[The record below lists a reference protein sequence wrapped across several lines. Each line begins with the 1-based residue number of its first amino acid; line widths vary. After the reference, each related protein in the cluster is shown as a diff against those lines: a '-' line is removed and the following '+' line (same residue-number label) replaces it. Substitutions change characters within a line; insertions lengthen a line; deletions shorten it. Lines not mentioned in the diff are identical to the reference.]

1 MSRSVKTA
9 KSATIAISPGK
20 ALAGLLSSMLL
31 VASLLPATATAEI
44 VSRQAPINIEADSA
58 ELQDTI
64 STYSGNVRV
73 EQGSVTMSGSQLI
86 VRRGDGDRFTF
97 TLSGSPARI
106 SQAPISRGDP
116 DIRGSARRIDY
127 ASGAE
132 ILELRG
138 DAVIFRGKEKIAG
151 GDIRYSFA
159 TRRTVVNNRGGGGDG
174 RVKITLQPGGNGNAN
189 PQSNN
194 NGAEGQQ

>member
-1 MSRSVKTA
+1 MSP
-9 KSATIAISPGK
+9 SATNVKPVITSRLWA
-20 ALAGLLSSMLL
+20 AVLL
-31 VASLLPATATAEI
+31 VSLLPGTVAAEI

-58 ELQDTI
+58 ELQETI

-86 VRRGDGDRFTF
+86 VRRSNGDNFTF

-106 SQAPISRGDP
+106 TQAPSEAGDP

-132 ILELRG
+132 VLELRG

-159 TRRTVVNNRGGGGDG
+159 SRRTIVNNRGGSNGG
-174 RVKITLQPGGNGNAN
+174 RVKITLQPGGSSNGT
-189 PQSNN
+189 
-194 NGAEGQQ
+194 EGQQ